1 MQFLTKSPH
10 AIDDLLRLF
19 FNPPNFSAH
28 FTRNI
33 SAHEVKT
40 PVKDFNKSI
49 DINGACKNTKM
60 GLGTFS
66 NLLSPPPFMKRQC
79 YKIVVK
85 VDT

>member
-33 SAHEVKT
+33 LAHEIKT
-40 PVKDFNKSI
+40 PLKDFNKSI
-49 DINGACKNTKM
+49 DIKWSMYKLRRQVLGYLQTPSGPFPYPYVDNITK
-60 GLGTFS
+60 
-66 NLLSPPPFMKRQC
+66 
-79 YKIVVK
+79 
-85 VDT
+85 

>member
-33 SAHEVKT
+33 LAHEIKT
-40 PVKDFNKSI
+40 PLKDFNKSI
-49 DINGACKNTKM
+49 DIKWSM
-60 GLGTFS
+60 
-66 NLLSPPPFMKRQC
+66 
-79 YKIVVK
+79 YKIRRQVLGHFQNPSGPYPYQWREAFK
-85 VDT
+85 KYL

>member
-33 SAHEVKT
+33 LAHEVKT

-49 DINGACKNTKM
+49 DNPFQNFLDLTNIVNYKAQNGKM
-60 GLGTFS
+60 
-66 NLLSPPPFMKRQC
+66 K
-79 YKIVVK
+79 
-85 VDT
+85 